1 MIDGGIRSLVDSLPL
16 AEEPLYYVHC
26 AEDLIDNAYDMTDFM
41 ATWNNVQQLDRN
53 SDQFLQAVRLNG
65 QRMTALVQRIQTIQ
79 TQLNG
84 TPAGPPGAP
93 ACHAVKAG
101 MK

>member
-1 MIDGGIRSLVDSLPL
+1 
-16 AEEPLYYVHC
+16 VHC
-26 AEDLIDNAYDMTDFM
+26 AEDLIDNAYDLTDYIS
-41 ATWNNVQQLDRN
+41 TWNNVQQLDHN

-79 TQLNG
+79 AQLNG
-84 TPAGPPGAP
+84 TPAGPTGTPT
-93 ACHAVKAG
+93 CHSAKAG

>member
-1 MIDGGIRSLVDSLPL
+1 
-16 AEEPLYYVHC
+16 
-26 AEDLIDNAYDMTDFM
+26 M
-41 ATWNNVQQLDRN
+41 ATWNNVQQLDHN
-53 SDQFLQAVRLNG
+53 SDRFLQAVRLNG

-84 TPAGPPGAP
+84 TPVGPTGTP
-93 ACHAVKAG
+93 ACHAAKAM